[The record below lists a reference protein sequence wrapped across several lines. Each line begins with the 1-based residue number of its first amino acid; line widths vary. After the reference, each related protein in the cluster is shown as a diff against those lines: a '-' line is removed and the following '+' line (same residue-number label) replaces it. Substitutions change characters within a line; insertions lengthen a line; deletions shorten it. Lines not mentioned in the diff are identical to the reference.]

1 MAIAALFIVCALMGL
16 FFGME
21 KKKGRVKKEEEINL
35 FSAAKSAVK
44 AHHSDECQSEAFDS
58 E

>member
-1 MAIAALFIVCALMGL
+1 
-16 FFGME
+16 ME

>member
-1 MAIAALFIVCALMGL
+1 MAIAAFFVVCALMGL

-21 KKKGRVKKEEEINL
+21 KKKGRVQKEEDINL
-35 FSAAKSAVK
+35 FSAAKNAVQ

-58 E
+58 G